1 MRLGI
6 RTKLIMPVLV
16 AATVLILLVQL
27 FILPD
32 WKRQEFEQ
40 IDRNQRELIALLGSS
55 LAGQLFSSDYASV
68 LATLER
74 SLEENQPIWREIELR
89 DDSNTRIF
97 PLDADLST
105 GLINEDFIYLLEED
119 LELNGYKLGTIK
131 VVINWKTLWLKRLQ
145 NLTSLTL
152 LFGGFVLVSIAGI
165 LLWQNSLVR
174 QPISR
179 LRDAV
184 VDFAQGNLS
193 TPLEAN
199 RKSDE
204 IGELARACEHMRKN
218 LSDAQARM
226 QKTAEQAL
234 DEKARLS
241 AIQESVAS
249 ALVVVSSNA
258 TIQEFNRAATVI
270 FGYQREEVI
279 GKNVKM
285 LLPPAIQ
292 VHHDDW
298 FNGHL
303 TGKNTADISHR
314 RELYALHKNGHTFPI
329 DISIRP
335 MTISG
340 STQFTAIVSD
350 ISELKAVEKQLIA
363 AKESAEEASIAKSEF
378 LARMSHEIRTP
389 MNGILG
395 MARLLDQ
402 TDLDDAQHQKLS
414 VILGS
419 GDALMSIINDILDLA
434 KIESKHMHLEQ
445 VDFDL
450 SALLEEVLAL
460 YRGQAIEKGLALQL
474 ELNGHQHF
482 WVQGDPLRIKQVLS
496 NLLNNA
502 IKFTDQG
509 GVTLILNATEQGNEQ
524 HIRLQV
530 ADTGAGIDQD
540 VKDSLFDPFQQAD
553 VSTTRKS
560 GGTGLGLSICKQFAE
575 LMGGNVSIES
585 ELGKGST
592 FNFDLTLPNAT
603 SPVPEAVNVSDTTAE
618 PDTGESTFMGR
629 ILVADDVAVN
639 QMVVGSMLELLGLE
653 VFLASN
659 GMEAVEA
666 WKNDKFDLVLMDCEM
681 PEMDGYTA
689 AATIRKQETEQ
700 TPDKRIPIIALT
712 ANAYA
717 DNKQRCLEAGM
728 DDFLTKPIETE
739 MLNRVLKT
747 WLTQTVGEQGKA

>member
-1 MRLGI
+1 MRLGL
-6 RTKLIMPVLV
+6 RTKLIIPVLV
-16 AATVLILLVQL
+16 AAALLVL
-27 FILPD
+27 FVQQVIVPD

-40 IDRNQRELIALLGSS
+40 IDHNQRELIAMLSSS
-55 LAGQLFSSDYASV
+55 LAGPLFSADYASV
-68 LATLER
+68 LDTLER
-74 SLEENQPIWREIELR
+74 SLEDNQPIWRAIELR
-89 DDSNTRIF
+89 DESGTRIF
-97 PLDADLST
+97 PLEADIDTYSISDDYT
-105 GLINEDFIYLLEED
+105 YLLQQN
-119 LELNGYKLGTIK
+119 LELNDYEVANIK
-131 VVINWKTLWLKRLQ
+131 VLVDWETLWLKRLQ
-145 NLTSLTL
+145 NLNSLAV
-152 LFGGFVLVSIAGI
+152 LFGWFLLASIVGI

-179 LRDAV
+179 LRYAV
-184 VDFAQGNLS
+184 VNFAKGNLS
-193 TPLEAN
+193 TPLKAN
-199 RKSDE
+199 NSGDE
-204 IGELARACEHMRKN
+204 IGELARACEHMRKS
-218 LSDAQARM
+218 LSDAQSRM

-234 DEKARLS
+234 DEKTRLF

-249 ALVVVSSNA
+249 ALVVVSNKA
-258 TIQEFNRAATVI
+258 IIEEFNRAATFI
-270 FGYQREEVI
+270 FGYEREEVL
-279 GKNVKM
+279 GKNVKI
-285 LLPPAIQ
+285 LLPKSIQ

-298 FNGHL
+298 FHGHL
-303 TGKNTADISHR
+303 AGENTADISHR
-314 RELYALHKNGHTFPI
+314 RELYAQHKDGHTFPI

-335 MTISG
+335 MIISG
-340 STQFTAIVSD
+340 SKQFTAIVSD
-350 ISELKAVEKQLIA
+350 ISDLKAVEKQLIA

-419 GDALMSIINDILDLA
+419 GDALMRIINDILDLA

-450 SALLEEVLAL
+450 SALLEDVLAL

-474 ELNGHQHF
+474 ELNGHQHC
-482 WVQGDPLRIKQVLS
+482 WVQGDPLRIKQVLN
-496 NLLNNA
+496 NLFNNA

-509 GVTLILNATEQGNEQ
+509 GVTLILNATEQGGEQ
-524 HIRLQV
+524 HICLQV

-603 SPVPEAVNVSDTTAE
+603 SPVPEAVNVSDTAAE
-618 PDTGESTFMGR
+618 PETGESTFMGR

-666 WKNDKFDLVLMDCEM
+666 WKNNEFDLVLMDCEM

-739 MLNRVLKT
+739 MLNKTMKT
-747 WLTQTVGEQGKA
+747 WLTQTVREQGKA